1 MIYFS
6 VYDTSIMMGFVLLI
20 SSIVVENIW
29 ILHDESLWIAC
40 SVHTLVKKHTFEV
53 EGIFWIR
60 VTVMLDGELA
70 FLVWW
75 VRSEREMTDT

>member
-40 SVHTLVKKHTFEV
+40 SVHTLVKKTYF
-53 EGIFWIR
+53 
-60 VTVMLDGELA
+60 
-70 FLVWW
+70 
-75 VRSEREMTDT
+75 RSWRNLLNSSDRDA